1 MQIDIHSH
9 VIPDRIVAAIAAN
22 PKRFRARV
30 EGEVAARKIIHD
42 QGYVYPLFEEFRR
55 VEAKVEAMDRKGID
69 ISVISPAPP
78 MFYYW
83 ADADLALEV
92 AGLVNDGVADMVG
105 ANPTRL
111 RGMAT
116 VPMQHPDAAVAELE
130 RVVQAYGFKAVE
142 LGTSIEGAQLAEER
156 FRPLLRRASELNV
169 FVFAHPYYVGAKSGL
184 ENYYLTNLIGNPLDT
199 TVMLANLMFSGR
211 LDELPDLRIVL
222 AHGGGFIP
230 YQIGRLVHGHKVRS
244 ETNAISKS
252 SPKELLKRIYFDSL
266 VFEPQALRYLIDL
279 VGADHVC
286 IGTDAPFDMADTDPK
301 ATIDAVPGITPLE
314 RQCVC
319 CGTALKLLCEA

>member
-9 VIPDRIVAAIAAN
+9 VIPDRIVAAIAAD
-22 PKRFRARV
+22 PKRFRARI
-30 EGEVAARKIIHD
+30 EGEGAARKVIHD

-92 AGLVNDGVADMVG
+92 ARLVNDGVADMVG
-105 ANPTRL
+105 ASPARL

-130 RVVQAYGFKAVE
+130 RVVRAYSFKAVE

-199 TVMLANLMFSGR
+199 AVMLANLMFSGR

-244 ETNAISKS
+244 ETNGISKS

-286 IGTDAPFDMADTDPK
+286 IGTDAPFDMADNDPK
-301 ATIDAVPGITPLE
+301 ATIDAVPGMTPLE

-319 CGTALKLLCEA
+319 SGTALKLLCEA

>member
-30 EGEVAARKIIHD
+30 EGEVAVRKIIHD

-105 ANPTRL
+105 ANPARL

-286 IGTDAPFDMADTDPK
+286 IGTDAPFDMADTDPT

>member
-9 VIPDRIVAAIAAN
+9 VIPDRIVAAIAAD
-22 PKRFRARV
+22 PTRFRARV
-30 EGEVAARKIIHD
+30 EGEGAARKIIHD

-83 ADADLALEV
+83 ADADLALDV

-105 ANPTRL
+105 ANPKRL

-130 RVVQAYGFKAVE
+130 RVVRAYGFKAVE
-142 LGTSIEGAQLAEER
+142 IGTSIEGAQLAEER
-156 FRPLLRRASELNV
+156 FRPLLRRAAELNV

-211 LDELPDLRIVL
+211 LDELPDLKIVL

-230 YQIGRLVHGHKVRS
+230 YQIGRLVHGHSVRS
-244 ETNAISKS
+244 ETNGVSKS
-252 SPKELLKRIYFDSL
+252 SPKDLLKRIYFDSL
-266 VFEPQALRYLIDL
+266 VFEPKALRYLIDL
-279 VGADHVC
+279 VGADHIC
-286 IGTDAPFDMADTDPK
+286 IGTDAPFDMADNDPK
-301 ATIDAVPGITPLE
+301 ATIDAVPGLTPLE

-319 CGTALKLLCEA
+319 CGTALKLLCEG

>member
-9 VIPDRIVAAIAAN
+9 VIPDRIVAAIAAD
-22 PKRFRARV
+22 PRRFRARV
-30 EGEVAARKIIHD
+30 EGEGPARKIIHD

-55 VEAKVEAMDRKGID
+55 VEAKLSAMDRKGID

-105 ANPTRL
+105 ARPDRL

-130 RVVQAYGFKAVE
+130 RVVRAYGFKAVE
-142 LGTSIEGAQLAEER
+142 IGTSIEGAQLAEER

-184 ENYYLTNLIGNPLDT
+184 ESYYLTNLIGNPLDT

-211 LDELPDLRIVL
+211 LDELPELKIVL

-230 YQIGRLVHGHKVRS
+230 YQIGRLVHGHAVRS
-244 ETNAISKS
+244 ETNGISKS
-252 SPKELLKRIYFDSL
+252 SPKDLLKRIYFDSL

-286 IGTDAPFDMADTDPK
+286 IGTDAPFDMADDNPR
-301 ATIDAVPGITPLE
+301 ATIDAVPGLTPLE

-319 CGTALKLLCEA
+319 CGTALKLLCEG